1 MIRVLQILPRV
12 PPAVC
17 GIGDYAWGIARKLR
31 DEHGIHSSFLAAG
44 TTWTQPVGETEFP
57 VFRLPELSAR
67 ALVEFVEARKDEFQA
82 VVLHLSPYGYQK
94 RAVPFWL
101 AFGWR
106 QLSRLP
112 GCPRLITMFHE
123 LYASGSMRSSAFWL
137 QPLQKWVLR
146 TVARASDGLRTN
158 RQGYADWLQG
168 ISGLKTAQVEV
179 MPVYSN
185 FGEPEVLPSWN
196 EREPAMALF
205 CWGIHSGES
214 LEVVVRKAAAHCQR
228 FGLRRLHLIGCKQ
241 EPEPDQ
247 AQVEYVRHGFLEASA
262 LSRLLLSCR
271 MAYTAYNPMYLG
283 KSTLMAALAAHGLAV
298 ITQSSISEIPEG
310 LRDGINIICER
321 DLGNIKGLLVA
332 DLIAIGAALK
342 TWYESHTLSE
352 NARSYARQLRQSSNT
367 LHATA
372 SSSH

>member
-17 GIGDYAWGIARKLR
+17 GIGDYAWRIARKLR
-31 DEHGIHSSFLAAG
+31 DEHGIHCSFLAAG

-57 VFRLPELSAR
+57 VFRLPELSAK
-67 ALVEFVEARKDEFQA
+67 ALVDFVEARKDEFQA

-101 AFGWR
+101 ASGWR
-106 QLSRLP
+106 QLSQKP
-112 GCPRLITMFHE
+112 GRPRLITMFHE
-123 LYASGSMRSSAFWL
+123 LYASGSLRSSAFWL

-196 EREPAMALF
+196 EREAAMALF

-214 LEVVVRKAAAHCQR
+214 LETVVRKAVAHCQR

-241 EPEPDQ
+241 ELEPGQ
-247 AQVEYVRHGFLEASA
+247 AHVEYVRHGFLEAAA

-271 MAYTAYNPMYLG
+271 MAYTAYSPKHLA
-283 KSTLMAALAAHGLAV
+283 KSTLVAAFAAHGLV
-298 ITQSSISEIPEG
+298 MITQGQQASLPDGLTDGVNILNESTLLPSDIPEVTR
-310 LRDGINIICER
+310 LEV
-321 DLGNIKGLLVA
+321 L
-332 DLIAIGAALK
+332 GAAFRR
-342 TWYESHTLSE
+342 WYDGHSLRE
-352 NARSYARQLRQSSNT
+352 NAESLRRQIEGGL
-367 LHATA
+367 
-372 SSSH
+372 

>member
-57 VFRLPELSAR
+57 VFRLPELSAK
-67 ALVEFVEARKDEFQA
+67 ALVEFVAARKDGFQA

-101 AFGWR
+101 ASGWR

-112 GCPRLITMFHE
+112 GRPRLITMFHE

-168 ISGLKTAQVEV
+168 ISGLKTTQVEV

-196 EREPAMALF
+196 EREAAMALF

-214 LEVVVRKAAAHCQR
+214 LEAVVRKAAAHCQR
-228 FGLRRLHLIGCKQ
+228 FGLRRLHLMGCKQ

-247 AQVEYVRHGFLEASA
+247 AQVEYVRHGFLEAAA

-271 MAYTAYNPMYLG
+271 MAYTAYSPLHLG
-283 KSTLMAALAAHGLAV
+283 KSTLVAAFAAHGLV
-298 ITQSSISEIPEG
+298 MITQGKSAALPDGLNDGLNVLNESSLEG
-310 LRDGINIICER
+310 HLMQAAEPMAG
-321 DLGNIKGLLVA
+321 
-332 DLIAIGAALK
+332 IGASLRR
-342 TWYESHTLSE
+342 WYDQHSLDQ
-352 NARSYARQLRQSSNT
+352 NAQSYASQIKRLVGSSV
-367 LHATA
+367 
-372 SSSH
+372 SPCP

>member
-31 DEHGIHSSFLAAG
+31 NEHGIQTSFLAAG

-57 VFRLPELSAR
+57 VFRLPELKAK
-67 ALVEFVEARKDEFQA
+67 ALVGFVEARKDDFQA

-94 RAVPFWL
+94 RAVPIWL
-101 AFGWR
+101 ASGWQ
-106 QLSRLP
+106 QLSQMP
-112 GCPRLITMFHE
+112 GRPRLITMFHE
-123 LYASGSMRSSAFWL
+123 LYATGSMRSSAFWL

-158 RQGYADWLQG
+158 RQGYADWLLG
-168 ISGLKTAQVEV
+168 IAGLKTAQVEV

-196 EREPAMALF
+196 EREAAMALF

-214 LEVVVRKAAAHCQR
+214 LETVVRKAVAHCQR

-241 EPEPDQ
+241 ELEPGQ
-247 AQVEYVRHGFLEASA
+247 AHVEYVRHGFLEAAA

-271 MAYTAYNPMYLG
+271 MAYTAYSPEHLA
-283 KSTLMAALAAHGLAV
+283 KSTLVAAFAAHGLAT
-298 ITQSSISEIPEG
+298 ITQGKSAALPDVLKDGVTVLNESPLLMEDTPGVEEIEKIG
-310 LRDGINIICER
+310 GALRHWYDQHSL
-321 DLGNIKGLLVA
+321 DQHAQSYAAQIKRLVA
-332 DLIAIGAALK
+332 
-342 TWYESHTLSE
+342 
-352 NARSYARQLRQSSNT
+352 SSV
-367 LHATA
+367 
-372 SSSH
+372 SSFP